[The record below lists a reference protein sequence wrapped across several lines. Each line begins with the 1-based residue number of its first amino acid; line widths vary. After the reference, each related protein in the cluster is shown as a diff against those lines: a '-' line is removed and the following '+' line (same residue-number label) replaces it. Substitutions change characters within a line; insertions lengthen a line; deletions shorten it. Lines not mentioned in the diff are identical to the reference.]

1 MFRSRIPRW
10 MELLQRT
17 VHKTK
22 QPIAADSLVNCTQA
36 TTTAGERSVPLIS
49 PTCVQMKMHVRT
61 EKTTAVSRTARHTDR
76 SVGYSV
82 RRGYAE
88 HKREAHPRDRARPV
102 AGPTRR
108 ANGNP
113 HSGVVICSGL
123 YIHKTFVTNS

>member
-1 MFRSRIPRW
+1 
-10 MELLQRT
+10 
-17 VHKTK
+17 
-22 QPIAADSLVNCTQA
+22 
-36 TTTAGERSVPLIS
+36 
-49 PTCVQMKMHVRT
+49 MKMHVRT

-113 HSGVVICSGL
+113 HSSVVVYSGL
-123 YIHKTFVTNS
+123 KKLSNEHTRLAKRAVRKDEHKHSYNPILLRALAREGARDAAQLRRLLP